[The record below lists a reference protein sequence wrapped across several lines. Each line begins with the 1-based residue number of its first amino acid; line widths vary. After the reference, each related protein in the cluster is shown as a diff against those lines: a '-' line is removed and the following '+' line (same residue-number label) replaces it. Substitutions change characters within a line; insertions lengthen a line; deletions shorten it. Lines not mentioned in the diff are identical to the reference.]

1 MKNNLQKIIV
11 VFTCLF
17 VANQIKSQVQLASQ
31 EYIDNAIAHNQLYN
45 TVTGDNEI
53 NTPEMPESESDYEEP
68 INNGLESLNNLL
80 TGLRNARELYDALP
94 GLSPGACAPDFSTN
108 AQAMIPSSCPDAN
121 CSACYTSASNELN
134 FVRMQ
139 LGRLWCIYTNTK
151 NFNNAAIAFGDN
163 ASGIHAV
170 TGLAWQY
177 ERAGI
182 VETYNHFKGT
192 YDKKYIDLIGSLQ
205 RALMQI
211 SSCENEYGEPDW
223 YQRFGFI
230 YYEFMKERYKRID

>member
-1 MKNNLQKIIV
+1 MKNNFRKIIV
-11 VFTCLF
+11 VFACMFITSQM
-17 VANQIKSQVQLASQ
+17 VGQVQFTSQ
-31 EYIDNAIAHNQLYN
+31 EYIDNAIAHNTLYN
-45 TVTGDNEI
+45 TVTGDNQ
-53 NTPEMPESESDYEEP
+53 PDSDGDPGSEPDL
-68 INNGLESLNNLL
+68 NDGLGNALDGLNNMLS
-80 TGLRNARELYDALP
+80 GIRNARDLYDALP

-108 AQAMIPSSCPDAN
+108 ASAMIPSSCPDAN
-121 CSACYTSASNELN
+121 CSACYTRASNELN

-192 YDKKYIDLIGSLQ
+192 YDRKYIDLIASLQ

-211 SSCENEYGEPDW
+211 SACENEYGEPDW

>member
-1 MKNNLQKIIV
+1 MKNNLLKIIV

-17 VANQIKSQVQLASQ
+17 LADQIKAQVVFASQ
-31 EYIDNAIAHNQLYN
+31 EYIDNATAHNSLYN

-53 NTPEMPESESDYEEP
+53 NPEESSGSDPDYEGA
-68 INNGLESLNNLL
+68 INTGIAGLNNLL
-80 TGLRNARELYDALP
+80 RVTHDARGLYDALP
-94 GLSPGACAPDFSTN
+94 GLSAGACAPDFSTN
-108 AQAMIPSSCPDAN
+108 AQSMVPSSCPDAN

-151 NFNNAAIAFGDN
+151 NFNTAALAFGDN
-163 ASGIHAV
+163 TAGIHAV
-170 TGLAWQY
+170 TGLSWQY
-177 ERAGI
+177 ARAGI

-192 YDKKYIDLIGSLQ
+192 YDRKYIDLIASLQ

-211 SSCENEYGEPDW
+211 SNCENAYGEPDW